1 MGINYQFKCL
11 TIRDKVKANKN
22 CKIFELESYIM
33 NKLAKILL
41 ISTAIWLPQIAEAR
55 TVKFDLT
62 VKSYTGPGAYVVVYI
77 TRPDNILHST
87 IWLSSKEEKYL
98 PALMGWHRQAL
109 QQNIRIDGFSGA
121 SLGAGKTVSFNIN
134 IPESLI
140 DQGFKIQVD
149 AAAEDQG
156 IAAKDVNIP
165 LASSGAKTAGKRG
178 FITAFSMKM

>member
-1 MGINYQFKCL
+1 
-11 TIRDKVKANKN
+11 
-22 CKIFELESYIM
+22 M

-55 TVKFDLT
+55 NVTFDLT

-77 TRPDNILHST
+77 TRPDNQLHST
-87 IWLSSKEEKYL
+87 IWLNSKEEKYL
-98 PALMGWHRQAL
+98 PALMGWHRHAL
-109 QQNIRIDGFSGA
+109 RQGVRVDGFSGA
-121 SLGAGKTVSFNIN
+121 SLGAGKSAKFSVN

-140 DQGFKIQVD
+140 DTGYKIQVD

-156 IAAKDVNIP
+156 IAAKDINIP
-165 LASSGAKTAGKRG
+165 LTSANANTTGKRG